1 MSFYEHLTDFAGL
14 PVVEFLS
21 PAIEQQKLLD
31 AQWRARRAEQPVP
44 DRWEPGDIYAEAL
57 AQPGTAAW
65 RLRVVADSDETFEDH
80 FTRFISSVDTTQV
93 TALIIGC
100 WGESYEIA
108 GDMPRDLLTA
118 HADRFPALRSLF
130 FGEFIV
136 EEAEISWIEQTDLA
150 PLLAAFPGMEELVVR
165 GGNGLRLSATQ
176 HRSLRKL
183 TAQTGGLPRQATAGI
198 LASELPA
205 LEHLELWFGVE
216 GYGGTTTLDD
226 QTPLLAGELFPSL
239 RSLGLRNSEWGDDL
253 VRALAEAPVLER
265 VRVLNL
271 SDHVLTDAGGEV
283 LATAPTFRTLERL
296 VIRHHFLTEGMQERV
311 RAALAGVD
319 LELSDARKPEVYQG
333 KTYYYPSVT
342 E

>member
-150 PLLAAFPGMEELVVR
+150 NTWNCGS
-165 GGNGLRLSATQ
+165 GW
-176 HRSLRKL
+176 K
-183 TAQTGGLPRQATAGI
+183 ATA
-198 LASELPA
+198 APPP
-205 LEHLELWFGVE
+205 W
-216 GYGGTTTLDD
+216 TT
-226 QTPLLAGELFPSL
+226 
-239 RSLGLRNSEWGDDL
+239 
-253 VRALAEAPVLER
+253 
-265 VRVLNL
+265 
-271 SDHVLTDAGGEV
+271 
-283 LATAPTFRTLERL
+283 
-296 VIRHHFLTEGMQERV
+296 
-311 RAALAGVD
+311 
-319 LELSDARKPEVYQG
+319 
-333 KTYYYPSVT
+333 
-342 E
+342 